1 MSVTQKLQLIEQEIQ
16 RTDITKREKRLLQ
29 NRKSALK
36 CRLKKQSY
44 SDKLKNQ
51 LDFLVR
57 ENNELKVKVS
67 TLIIINRHYLE
78 RPIRGNRRL

>member
-51 LDFLVR
+51 LDFLTK
-57 ENNELKVKVS
+57 ENNELKVKV
-67 TLIIINRHYLE
+67 
-78 RPIRGNRRL
+78 G